1 MLPDTMAW
9 SRSNIFLFRV
19 LPLFVFVL
27 GCAGETVEISRQ
39 DREFVYSEK
48 EKARTPDGACTK
60 MKTFHADADHDGFG
74 DPKKPQQACVAPRDH
89 VEDGTD
95 CADDDPRAFPGQ
107 KQFFATARP
116 DGSFDFDCDGQGSVR
131 LTLRAVCEENP
142 ETKHCAASSGWDVRA
157 SDRIPGCGEAAEW
170 AWNECRTELV
180 TEAPA
185 TSVPPDPAAPPV
197 ISIPSPQKTVSRC
210 WSGKLAWKK
219 RQLCR

>member
-1 MLPDTMAW
+1 MVP
-9 SRSNIFLFRV
+9 FFV
-19 LPLFVFVL
+19 LPA
-27 GCAGETVEISRQ
+27 GCAGETIEISRQ
-39 DREFVYSEK
+39 DREFVYMEK
-48 EKARTPDGACTK
+48 GKAQTPDGACTT

-74 DPKKPQQACVAPRDH
+74 DPRKTRQACVAPKGY

-116 DGSFDFDCDGQGSVR
+116 DGAFDFDCDGQGSVR
-131 LTLRAVCEENP
+131 LTLRAACEENA

-157 SDRIPGCGEAAEW
+157 SDRIPGCGEAADW

-180 TEAPA
+180 SETPDASAPA
-185 TSVPPDPAAPPV
+185 DPAAPPV
-197 ISIPSPQKTVSRC
+197 ISIPSPQKTISRC